1 MAQEVR
7 LADSVH
13 TTETRMS
20 NAWWVARDQC
30 GPLRPLTGVAALSRP
45 GELGRYDTRTTSS
58 RRTALRWAALTTAM
72 LTATAAC
79 ALSAPRSDGVAPTPT
94 EAPQRI
100 EVMPLAND
108 SQIAARLTRI
118 LQATGWFEAIDV
130 RVNQGV
136 VFLDGQAVDPAHGA
150 WAEQLARNTRDV
162 VAVVNQI
169 EVAPAAVWNFTPAA
183 EKLRELSEGMIR
195 RGPVILIA
203 ILLLIATW
211 YIAKW
216 SVRAAAS
223 VLGRALDNKLL
234 RDVAAR
240 VVAVPV
246 FMLGLY
252 VVLTVSGLT
261 GLAVTVVGGTG
272 LVGLVIGF
280 AFRDIAENFLASVL
294 ISMQRPFAP
303 NDLIE
308 VAGHRGFV
316 QSVNPRST
324 LLMTEAGNHV
334 QIPNATIYKA
344 TIQNFTANPIARYD
358 FTVGIG
364 YDDPIANAQSVAM
377 RVLTGHP
384 AVLDDPEPLVLVEAL
399 GAATVNLRIYF
410 WIDTRRYSYLKVR
423 SALIRLTKRAF
434 GSAGISMPDEAR
446 EVIFPQ
452 GVPIQ
457 TMTPGRAEAVTSA
470 PLPSPS
476 AIESGS
482 AASSTEGALT
492 SEAEEIKRQARESRA
507 PEGGTNLLES

>member
-1 MAQEVR
+1 MRNHPGREQPRTDAPARHEPAAR
-7 LADSVH
+7 GSCM
-13 TTETRMS
+13 TRTP
-20 NAWWVARDQC
+20 V
-30 GPLRPLTGVAALSRP
+30 RP
-45 GELGRYDTRTTSS
+45 G
-58 RRTALRWAALTTAM
+58 TALRWAAAVT
-72 LTATAAC
+72 LTAALLTASAAC
-79 ALSAPRSDGVAPTPT
+79 AQTAPRSDGMPAPT
-94 EAPQRI
+94 ADSPQRI
-100 EVMPLAND
+100 EVIPLADD
-108 SQIAARLTRI
+108 SQIAARLARI
-118 LQATGWFEAIDV
+118 LDATGWFEGIDV

-136 VFLDGQAVDPAHGA
+136 VFLGGRAGDEAHGA

-169 EVAPAAVWNFTPAA
+169 EITEAGVWNFSPAT
-183 EKLRELSEGMIR
+183 EKLREMSQGMIR

-203 ILLLIATW
+203 IVLLIATW

-216 SVRAAAS
+216 SVRVAAS
-223 VLGRALDNKLL
+223 VLGRALDNRLL

-272 LVGLVIGF
+272 LAGLVIGF
-280 AFRDIAENFLASVL
+280 AFRDIAENFLASFL

-334 QIPNATIYKA
+334 QIPNATVYKA
-344 TIQNFTANPIARYD
+344 TIQNFTANPVSRYD
-358 FTVGIG
+358 FAVGIG
-364 YDDPIANAQSVAM
+364 YDDPIANAQSEAM
-377 RVLTGHP
+377 RVLRGHP
-384 AVLDDPEPLVLVEAL
+384 AVLPDPEPLVLVEAL
-399 GAATVNLRIYF
+399 AAATVNLRIYF
-410 WIDTRRYSYLKVR
+410 WLDTRLYSHLKVR

-434 GSAGISMPDEAR
+434 AAAGISMPDEAR

-452 GVPIQ
+452 GVPIH
-457 TMTPGRAEAVTSA
+457 TIPPGPSEAARTSPHPPPNA
-470 PLPSPS
+470 F
-476 AIESGS
+476 ESGS